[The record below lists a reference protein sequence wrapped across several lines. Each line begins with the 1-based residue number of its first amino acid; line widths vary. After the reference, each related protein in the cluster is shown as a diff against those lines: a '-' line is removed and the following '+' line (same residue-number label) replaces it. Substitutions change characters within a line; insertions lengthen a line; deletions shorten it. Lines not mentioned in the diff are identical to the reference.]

1 MTNQL
6 KLKQLLKLLD
16 LTRLNDSDDAAAMQ
30 DWLNQHVK
38 ADALPAAFC
47 VYPQFLTQ
55 TKATL
60 LQHQV
65 SVQLATV
72 VNFPSGL
79 ASADQVVAEIEQ
91 ALALGATE
99 IDCVLPYRALLA
111 GDCGQVKNFLY
122 DIRQASGQACLKIII
137 ESGELSTAQQII
149 KATELVIEGGAD
161 FVKSSTGK
169 VPVGI
174 TMEAARIMLTVI
186 AAAGRP
192 VGFKASGGVR
202 TVAQALELCDLYE
215 TLTGRLAQP
224 ELVRIGASA
233 LYQELLTALAQP
245 EPNLRS

>member
-16 LTRLNDSDDAAAMQ
+16 LTRLNEADDTAAMQ
-30 DWLNQHVK
+30 LWLSQHVR
-38 ADALPAAFC
+38 ADAMPAAFC
-47 VYPQFLTQ
+47 VYPQFLAQ
-55 TKATL
+55 TKTAL
-60 LQHQV
+60 IQQQV
-65 SVQLATV
+65 AVQLATV
-72 VNFPSGL
+72 VNFPAGL
-79 ASADQVVAEIEQ
+79 APADQVVAEIEQ

-111 GDCGQVKNFLY
+111 GECGQVKSFLY
-122 DIRQASGQACLKIII
+122 DVRQACPQASLKIII

-174 TMEAARIMLTVI
+174 TIEAARIMLTVI

-202 TVAQALELCDLYE
+202 TVAQALELCELYE
-215 TLTGRLAQP
+215 TVTGRLAQP

-233 LYQELLTALAQP
+233 LYQELLTALALPPQA
-245 EPNLRS
+245 

>member
-16 LTRLNDSDDAAAMQ
+16 LTRLNEADDAAAMQ
-30 DWLNQHVK
+30 LWLSQHVR
-38 ADALPAAFC
+38 ADAMPAAFC

-55 TKATL
+55 TKTAL
-60 LQHQV
+60 IQQQV
-65 SVQLATV
+65 AVQLATV
-72 VNFPSGL
+72 VNFPAGL
-79 ASADQVVAEIEQ
+79 APADQVVAEIEQ
-91 ALALGATE
+91 ALASGATE

-122 DIRQASGQACLKIII
+122 DIRQASGQAGLKIII

-174 TMEAARIMLTVI
+174 TMESARIMLTVI

-202 TVAQALELCDLYE
+202 TVAQALELCEMYE
-215 TLTGRLAQP
+215 NITGRLAQP

-233 LYQELLTALAQP
+233 LYQELLTALALPGQA
-245 EPNLRS
+245 

>member
-16 LTRLNDSDDAAAMQ
+16 LTRLTDDDDAAAMQ
-30 DWLNQHVK
+30 SWLQQHVR

-47 VYPQFLTQ
+47 VYPQFLPQ
-55 TKATL
+55 TIKA
-60 LQHQV
+60 LQPHKTV
-65 SVQLATV
+65 ALATV

-79 ASADQVVAEIEQ
+79 SASDDVVAEIQ
-91 ALALGATE
+91 SALAQGANE

-111 GDCGQVKNFLY
+111 GECGTVKNFLY
-122 DIRQASGQACLKIII
+122 DIRQACGEAVLKVII

-149 KATELVIEGGAD
+149 KATELVIDCGAD

-174 TMEAARIMLTVI
+174 TTEAARIMLTVI
-186 AAAGRP
+186 AAANRP

-202 TVAQALELCDLYE
+202 TIAQALEIVQMYE
-215 TLTGRLAQP
+215 AITGQLAQP
-224 ELVRIGASA
+224 ERIRIGASA
-233 LYQELLTALAQP
+233 LYQEILTELAQ
-245 EPNLRS
+245 LK